1 MSLII
6 HYIII
11 NEWGSRC
18 VVIYP
23 SPLLRNV
30 PRRKVGRGRSVKMLY
45 SQERFLLFINPESKL
60 SLFGK
65 KTEVNLKS
73 VQAIYRK
80 SPWFVRTDI
89 LMTWCEL
96 IFSFFP
102 AVRVAAW
109 YSVRLLGWWWVQQ
122 AMCSTARPQ
131 TRSSHDQRPALCSWN
146 R

>member
-11 NEWGSRC
+11 NEWGC
-18 VVIYP
+18 VVICP
-23 SPLLRNV
+23 SLLLRNV
-30 PRRKVGRGRSVKMLY
+30 PRRKVGRGWSVKMLY
-45 SQERFLLFINPESKL
+45 SQERFVLFINPESKL

-73 VQAIYRK
+73 VPAIYRK

-96 IFSFFP
+96 IFSFSP

-109 YSVRLLGWWWVQQ
+109 YSVRLLGWWWAQQ
-122 AMCSTARPQ
+122 ATCSTARPQ

>member
-11 NEWGSRC
+11 NEWGC

-23 SPLLRNV
+23 SLLLRNV

-65 KTEVNLKS
+65 KKEVNLKS
-73 VQAIYRK
+73 VPATYRK

-96 IFSFFP
+96 IFLFSP

-109 YSVRLLGWWWVQQ
+109 YSVRLLGWWWAQQ
-122 AMCSTARPQ
+122 ARCSTARPQ